1 VKRLLAIFILAL
13 LNVAPA
19 LSRREPAREPVLRS
33 QSRWVE
39 RTLRSMTLDEKI
51 GQMIMPG
58 WDVGAFRNVDSD
70 EFAKARR
77 NIVDFHVGGLHV
89 YGGDP
94 TPVALAINEMQK
106 LAKVPL
112 LISDNFEGG
121 VGYVLFGAT
130 RLPLAMAIGATGDEH
145 LAYEAAKLTAEEG
158 RAIGVNVNFYP
169 VADVQNNPANPIINI
184 RSFGEDPATVSR
196 FVRAYIR
203 GAQENGQI
211 ATAKHF
217 PGHGDVATDSHL
229 EMPVLNVA
237 PQRLESVELPPFR
250 AAVEEGVQAFMS
262 AHIWLP
268 QIEPE
273 KGLPSTL
280 SKNVLTGILRDEL
293 GYRGV
298 VFTDAMTMRGVS
310 ANFTNEDATLR
321 AVEAGADII
330 LIPPSVEDSFRA
342 IKSAVESGRISEKRI
357 DDSVRRILRTK
368 AHFDLEKSRFADVN
382 RLMTLLGTR
391 EHRDFAQ
398 QIEDQAITL
407 VRDERHALPLR
418 ASPDLRV
425 VQINVLDSRNGWREG
440 AVGRLAAA
448 ELPKR
453 FPRAVTVQVD
463 DQSTATELDLIRKL
477 AQTGDA
483 LVVNGFI
490 RVAAY
495 KGSIDLTN
503 AEVAL
508 VRDLA
513 AMKKPFVFTVF
524 GSPYVLTHIP
534 DLPSYIV
541 TYDTSPLAEASM
553 IKAITGEIEFKG
565 KLPISLPGL
574 YPVGHGLT
582 AK

>member
-1 VKRLLAIFILAL
+1 MKRLLAIFILAL

-574 YPVGHGLT
+574 YPIGHGL
-582 AK
+582 K